1 MEHSRLILFAALGV
15 ILYFMVQAW
24 QQDYGPKT
32 VTPTPSA
39 ETAQPS
45 AQTTGPESLPPPTQ
59 APETEAAAPAQHAEA
74 VAAPVLA
81 QGRQIHVTTDLLD
94 VSIDT
99 IGGDIRHVALRKYP
113 VSLKRKNTPVSL
125 LDTGDGRLFVL
136 QSGLRAKEGGEAPTH
151 HALYQAEQ
159 SEYTLAQGEKTLRV
173 NLVWTAADGVQVTKT
188 YTFHRDSYAVD
199 LDYTVDNASASPW
212 AAEDYLQFQQLY
224 VPTQHHFLSPHRLTY
239 DGPAIYDGKNY
250 TKVSYK
256 DLDEKALSQTIAG
269 GWTAIND
276 QYFLA
281 AILPQDQGKNLY
293 YGRSLAGDRYLV
305 GVVQPAVRIEPG
317 KSGQIHDRL
326 FFGPKLQDLLG
337 GIAPGLERTVDYG
350 RVTIIAQPLF
360 WLLQQIYRFVGNW
373 GWSIILL
380 TLGIKVV
387 FYKLNETSGR
397 SMAKMRMMQPR
408 IKALQERYKDD
419 RQRLS
424 QAMMELYKEE
434 GANPMG
440 GCFPMLL
447 QMPIFFALYWVLVL
461 SVELRQAPWILWIH
475 DLSRPD
481 PYYVLPIIYAG
492 AALIQQRLNPAPPDK
507 TQARIMMFMPIMFL
521 AFAAFLPAG
530 LVLYWVVN
538 TVLGIGQQWRI
549 NKVIEQT
556 KKRARR

>member
-24 QQDYGPKT
+24 QQDYAPKQHAP
-32 VTPTPSA
+32 VGQ
-39 ETAQPS
+39 TAQQSTPV
-45 AQTTGPESLPPPTQ
+45 TGSESLPPPTK
-59 APETEAAAPAQHAEA
+59 APETEAETPVEHPEA
-74 VAAPVLA
+74 VVAPQLA
-81 QGRQIHVTTDLLD
+81 EGQPVRVTTDLLD
-94 VSIDT
+94 VTIDT
-99 IGGDIRHVALRKYP
+99 VGGDVRHVALRRYP
-113 VSLKRKNTPVSL
+113 LSLKQKNTPVSL
-125 LDTGDGRLFVL
+125 LDTGAKRLFVL
-136 QSGLRAKEGGEAPTH
+136 QSGLRAKDDGTQAPTH
-151 HALYQAEQ
+151 HAVYTAQRTH
-159 SEYTLAQGEKTLRV
+159 YTLDQGEKSLSV
-173 NLVWTAADGVQVTKT
+173 NLTWTAADGTTVVKT
-188 YTFHRDSYAVD
+188 YTFHRGSYAVE
-199 LDYTVDNASASPW
+199 LDYRIANKGAAPW
-212 AAEDYLQFQQLY
+212 IAEDYLQFQQLY
-224 VPTQHHFLSPHRLTY
+224 FPTQHHFLSPHRLTY
-239 DGPAIYDGKNY
+239 DGPALFDGKNY

-256 DLDEKALSQTIAG
+256 DLDEKALSQTVAG
-269 GWTAIND
+269 GWAAIND

-281 AILPQDQGKNLY
+281 AILPQDKGSNLY
-293 YGRSLAGDRYLV
+293 YGRSLGADRYLF
-305 GVVQPAVRIEPG
+305 GVVQPAVRVDPG
-317 KSGQIHDRL
+317 KTGEIHDRL

-337 GIAPGLERTVDYG
+337 GVAPGLERTVDYG

-408 IKALQERYKDD
+408 IKTLQERYKDD

-481 PYYVLPIIYAG
+481 PYYVLPIIYAV
-492 AALIQQRLNPAPPDK
+492 AALVQQRLNPAPPDK
-507 TQARIMMFMPIMFL
+507 TQAKIMMFMPIMFL

-549 NKVIEQT
+549 NTVIEEA